1 MTDMETLRRYLS
13 DAEVKM
19 SGFVI
24 RQENKIKKRHNGYL
38 PQVVVFITVFG
49 MFYGY
54 AGY

>member
-24 RQENKIKKRHNGYL
+24 RQENKIKKRHK
-38 PQVVVFITVFG
+38 IMRG
-49 MFYGY
+49 MDIYI
-54 AGY
+54 